1 MGRLKMLTLI
11 LLDEQLTLFKV
22 GLFEAGQEWRA

>member
-11 LLDEQLTLFKV
+11 LLDEQLTLFKI
-22 GLFEAGQEWRA
+22 GLFEAGQG